1 MSLNVSFSA
10 SALKPEGT
18 IALIIAGSK
27 LGAHGLALD
36 KALDG
41 AISRAMEAQGFKDKA
56 GESLSLYALTPA
68 LDRLTVISAGKADK
82 IDDLALM
89 AAGGYTY
96 VALSKGKAATVSLV
110 VDAAPARKG
119 KHEGHPAAYVA
130 HGASLR
136 SYRFDKYLTK
146 QKPEDKPKLSG
157 LTVYTKDAATAKK
170 AYAPLESLTTAVNFT
185 RDVVSE
191 PPNILHPVSYAEQ
204 IVELRKL
211 GLKVT
216 VLDLPALKKIKMGAL
231 IGVAQGSVIE
241 PRVVAIEWLG
251 ARNKK
256 DAPLALLGKGV
267 TFDTGGISIK
277 PSAGMDE
284 MKWDMAGSG
293 AVVGTMMALAL
304 RKAKAN
310 VVGIV
315 GLVENMPD
323 GNAQRPG
330 DIVTS
335 MSGQTIEVLNT
346 DAEGRLV
353 LADVL
358 TYAQRTYK
366 PKAMI
371 DLATLTGAVIVA
383 LGHEHGGLLTNN
395 DKLASQ
401 LLEAG
406 KHSGEKLWRLPLGEA
421 YHREIDSP
429 VADMKN
435 IGSAREAGTILG
447 AVFLER
453 FVENDTPW
461 AHLDIAAMA
470 WAYKDTPTCPKGAS
484 AYGVRLL
491 DRLIADHFEK

>member
-1 MSLNVSFSA
+1 MTIKIEFS
-10 SALKPEGT
+10 SAQLPTKGT
-18 IALIIAGSK
+18 VALVIAGDK
-27 LGAHGLALD
+27 LGPTGQALD
-36 KALDG
+36 KALGG
-41 AISRAMEAQGFKDKA
+41 ALSRGMAAQGFKDKA
-56 GESLSLYALTPA
+56 GESISLYGVGGY
-68 LDRLTVISAGKADK
+68 DRVLVICSGKADK
-82 IDDLALM
+82 ADDLTLT
-89 AAGGYTY
+89 AAGGHVY
-96 VALSKGKAATVSLV
+96 VALSRGKAAAAAVA
-110 VDAAPARKG
+110 VDSKNKNAAAL
-119 KHEGHPAAYVA
+119 VA
-130 HGASLR
+130 HGAVLR
-136 SYRFDKYLTK
+136 SYRFDKYRTQLK
-146 QKPEDKPKLSG
+146 AEDKPKLAA
-157 LTVYTKDAATAKK
+157 LTLHAKDVAAVKK
-170 AYAPLESLTTAVNFT
+170 AYGPLDAINEAVFFT

-191 PPNILHPVSYAEQ
+191 PPNVLHPVSYANQ
-204 IVELRKL
+204 LKELSKI

-216 VLDLPALKKIKMGAL
+216 VLDLAALKKLKMGAL

-241 PRVVAIEWLG
+241 PRVVVMEWNG
-251 ARNKK
+251 GKK
-256 DAPLALLGKGV
+256 GDAPLAFLGKGV

-277 PSAGMDE
+277 PAANMDE

-293 AVVGTMMALAL
+293 AVVGAMIALAK

-353 LADVL
+353 LCDVL

-366 PKAMI
+366 PKAMV

-383 LGHEHGGLLTNN
+383 LGHEQAGILSNN
-395 DKLASQ
+395 DKLTKQ
-401 LLEAG
+401 LIEAG
-406 KHSGEKLWRLPLGEA
+406 DKTGEKLWRLPLGEG
-421 YHREIDSP
+421 YHRDIDSP

-435 IGSAREAGTILG
+435 IGSAREAGTIIG

-453 FVENDTPW
+453 FVENNTPW

-470 WAYKDTPTCPKGAS
+470 WAYKDTPICPKGAS

-491 DRLIADHFEK
+491 DRLVADHFE

>member
-1 MSLNVSFSA
+1 MTVKIDFS
-10 SALKPEGT
+10 SAPLPSKGT
-18 IALIIAGSK
+18 VALVIAGDK
-27 LGAHGLALD
+27 LGPAAQALD
-36 KALDG
+36 KSLDG
-41 AISRAMEAQGFKDKA
+41 ALSRGMAAKGFKDKA
-56 GESLSLYALTPA
+56 GESFSIYATGGY
-68 LDRLTVISAGKADK
+68 DRVVVISSGKADK
-82 IDDLALM
+82 SDDLTLTS
-89 AAGGYTY
+89 AGGHLY
-96 VALSKGKAATVSLV
+96 VALAQG
-110 VDAAPARKG
+110 
-119 KHEGHPAAYVA
+119 PAANVAVTVDSRNKNAAALVA
-130 HGASLR
+130 HGAVLR
-136 SYRFDKYLTK
+136 SYRFDKYRTKLTAD
-146 QKPEDKPKLSG
+146 DKPRLAK
-157 LTVYTKDAATAKK
+157 LTVHAKDLAAVKK
-170 AYAPLESLTTAVNFT
+170 AYTPLEAINEAVFFT
-185 RDVVSE
+185 RDIVSE
-191 PPNILHPVSYAEQ
+191 PPNVLHPVSYANQ
-204 IVELRKL
+204 LKELSKI

-216 VLDLPALKKIKMGAL
+216 VLDLAALKKLKMGSL

-241 PRVVAIEWLG
+241 PRVVVMEWNG
-251 ARNKK
+251 GKK
-256 DAPLALLGKGV
+256 NDAPLAFLGKGV

-277 PSAGMDE
+277 PAGGMDE

-293 AVVGTMMALAL
+293 AVVGAMIALAK

-353 LADVL
+353 LCDVI

-366 PKAMI
+366 PKAMV

-383 LGHEHGGLLTNN
+383 LGHEQAGILSNN
-395 DKLASQ
+395 DKLTKQ
-401 LLEAG
+401 LVDAG
-406 KHSGEKLWRLPLGEA
+406 DKTGEKLWRLPLGEG
-421 YHREIDSP
+421 YHRDIDSP

-435 IGSAREAGTILG
+435 IGSAREAGTIIG

-453 FVENDTPW
+453 FVENNTPW

-470 WAYKDTPTCPKGAS
+470 WSYKDTPTCPKGAS

-491 DRLIADHFEK
+491 DRLVADHFE